1 MRACVS
7 GRGCDPGDA
16 LPPQQTSEPSHPDI
30 ILIAINRHG
39 VLLIHPKTKVAEG
52 PGRAGAGGGPCR
64 GAGCPSSYTSALGSR
79 GSRAAVQP
87 QGPSGLLG
95 LGWL

>member
-1 MRACVS
+1 MRGCVS
-7 GRGCDPGDA
+7 GRGCDPRDT
-16 LPPQQTSEPSHPDI
+16 LLPQQTSEPSHPDI

-52 PGRAGAGGGPCR
+52 PGRTGGAPCR

-79 GSRAAVQP
+79 GSGAAVQP
-87 QGPSGLLG
+87 QGPSDLLG